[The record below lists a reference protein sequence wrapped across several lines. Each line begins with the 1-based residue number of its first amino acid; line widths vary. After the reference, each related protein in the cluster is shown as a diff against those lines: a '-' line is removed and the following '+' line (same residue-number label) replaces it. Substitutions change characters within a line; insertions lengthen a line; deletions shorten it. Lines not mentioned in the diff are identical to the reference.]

1 MWSKPKK
8 ISKKK
13 LSQLKKNKF
22 ASKKKVSKKKI
33 VKKTFCQKKCL
44 GLDNLFGQNIG
55 LQHFSLQFMRKQKF
69 VEKTFG

>member
-1 MWSKPKK
+1 MVKTKKNQQKKVKPV
-8 ISKKK
+8 
-13 LSQLKKNKF
+13 KKNKF